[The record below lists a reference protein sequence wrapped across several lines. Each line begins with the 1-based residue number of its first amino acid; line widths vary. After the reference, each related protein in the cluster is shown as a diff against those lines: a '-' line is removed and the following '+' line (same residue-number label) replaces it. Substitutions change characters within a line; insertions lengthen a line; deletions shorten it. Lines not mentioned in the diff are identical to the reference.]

1 MAPQTAPQVILIH
14 LGYSEPDTYLSG
26 SILNLPSAVSSRV
39 DSVCTK
45 LDAVDAAL
53 SAGVLDSMATRVD
66 KLEVNYAQHL
76 ALLKSEG
83 SRLIKELSALVM
95 IPVTYDRFRNSSSTS
110 TSVRSY
116 W

>member
-1 MAPQTAPQVILIH
+1 MAPQTLPQVILIH
-14 LGYSEPDTYLSG
+14 LGYSEPEVFLVA
-26 SILNLPSAVSSRV
+26 SILNLPGAVSARV
-39 DSVCTK
+39 DRVCTK

-66 KLEVNYAQHL
+66 KLEVNYVQHL

-95 IPVTYDRFRNSSSTS
+95 IPMAYDRFRSSSSTA
-110 TSVRSY
+110 TTIRSY